1 MMAMAGLIQVS
12 DASNKTGMNEA
23 IMKFESN
30 VMIPAVK
37 TRMYDLF
44 TKNIK

>member
-12 DASNKTGMNEA
+12 DASNKADMEKA
-23 IMKFESN
+23 VMKFESS
-30 VMIPAVK
+30 VMIPAAK
-37 TRMYDLF
+37 TRMSDLF